1 MGVQQSR
8 RSKSRTRRKRAAWLS
23 TEKPNVMEC
32 PQCHSVKLPHRICPE
47 CGYYNGREVIAKND
61 QASLDKVKKEKSE

>member
-8 RSKSRTRRKRAAWLS
+8 RSNARTARKRAAWLK

-32 PQCHSVKLPHRICPE
+32 PQCHSFKLPHRICTE
-47 CGYYNGREVIAKND
+47 CGFYNGREVLA
-61 QASLDKVKKEKSE
+61 KKEETTEE